1 MVTRGSG
8 ATKAKYFE
16 FGGSA
21 TNGSVAEYGACMPQ
35 KTLDTIMRNGC
46 FDASFKDNLR
56 KVWRPMPEIK
66 KSLEARR
73 DALKLLTESVQA
85 AYAATR
91 ARSAQPGAASAGTHA
106 LATASPQPAAQQLL
120 MPPPPAPQP

>member
-21 TNGSVAEYGACMPQ
+21 TKGSVAEYGACMPQ

-85 AYAATR
+85 AYAATDAAACLR
-91 ARSAQPGAASAGTHA
+91 VLDAMEADWGEEEAAPPLDAR
-106 LATASPQPAAQQLL
+106 L
-120 MPPPPAPQP
+120 